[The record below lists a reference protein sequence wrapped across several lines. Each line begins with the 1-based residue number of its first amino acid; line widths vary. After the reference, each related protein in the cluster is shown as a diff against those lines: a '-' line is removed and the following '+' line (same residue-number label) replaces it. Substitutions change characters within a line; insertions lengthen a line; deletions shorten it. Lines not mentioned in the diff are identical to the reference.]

1 MPLYVD
7 IHSIEPDTPWEDIAK
22 AHYEDT
28 KIQGDYSVEYLKYW
42 YNQNCGKLFCLVEA
56 PDAEAARC
64 VHENAHG
71 LVAEKLIEVDP
82 DLIDGFMG
90 NGGVNDG
97 GAALV
102 PGATAPT
109 QRDSGVRSVLF
120 TDIANS
126 TEMTSRFGDRAT
138 MAMLS
143 VHDGIVRG
151 ALRNNNGREIK
162 HTGDGIMAAFLSA
175 ADAVRFACQVQ
186 EALDA
191 HNQPGPEFP
200 VMVRIGIS
208 AGEPVE
214 QGNDLFGSTVQLA
227 ARLCAR
233 AEPGQVLVSSL
244 VADLCDGES
253 LRFSET
259 QGVQLKGFDQDVETR
274 FVELTC

>member
-1 MPLYVD
+1 MPLYMD
-7 IHSIEPDTPWEDIAK
+7 IHSIDPATPWEDIAQ
-22 AHYEDT
+22 AHLADLA
-28 KIQGDYSVEYLKYW
+28 IQDNHDVDYKKYW
-42 YNQNCGKLFCLVEA
+42 FNRDCGKLFCLVEA
-56 PDAEAARC
+56 PNAEAANC
-64 VHENAHG
+64 VHEHAHG

-90 NGGVNDG
+90 KTGVNDG
-97 GAALV
+97 GSALV
-102 PGATAPT
+102 PGATDQT
-109 QRDSGVRSVLF
+109 QRDSGVRTVLF
-120 TDIANS
+120 TDICNS

-143 VHDGIVRG
+143 VHDGVVRN
-151 ALRNNNGREIK
+151 ALRANGGREVK
-162 HTGDGIMAAFLSA
+162 HTGDGIMAAFVSA

-186 EALDA
+186 AALEE
-191 HNQPGPEFP
+191 HNKPGPEFP

-233 AEPGQVLVSSL
+233 ADPGQVLVSNM
-244 VADLCDGES
+244 VADLCADNG
-253 LRFSET
+253 LKFSET
-259 QGVQLKGFDQDVETR
+259 REVELKGFDHQIETR